1 MKGKSQMAKKNQQ
14 HPLDSDRGTTIVE
27 QPVITSIVSV
37 VAREAEKVETST
49 DGARVPGDG
58 SPTVGEFFSGLTG
71 TGDFSRGVSVE
82 VDDRE
87 AAVDLTLTVPY
98 GESIPQITQ
107 AVRDAVVQRVNDLAG
122 MDVTEVNITVA
133 DVALSEQ

>member
-1 MKGKSQMAKKNQQ
+1 MAKKKQQ
-14 HPLDSDRGTTIVE
+14 HPLDSDRGTTVVE
-27 QPVITSIVSV
+27 QPVVTSIVSTV
-37 VAREAEKVETST
+37 TREAEKIQMSS
-49 DGARVPGDG
+49 GGGVPGDS

-71 TGDFSRGVSVE
+71 SGDFNRGVAVE
-82 VDDRE
+82 VIDRE

-107 AVRDAVVQRVNDLAG
+107 AVRDTVVQRVKDLAG
-122 MDVTEVNITVA
+122 IDVTEVNITVA